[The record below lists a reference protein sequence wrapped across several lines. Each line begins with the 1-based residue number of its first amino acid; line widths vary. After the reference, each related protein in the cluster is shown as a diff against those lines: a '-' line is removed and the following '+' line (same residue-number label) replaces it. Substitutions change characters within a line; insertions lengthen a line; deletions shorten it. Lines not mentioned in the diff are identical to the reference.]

1 MISNSTPIIC
11 LSKLNRLDLLNKVYG
26 KITIPQSVEREI
38 LIKEKPGYY
47 QIQNALK
54 KKWLLVEKPR
64 SKKDF
69 GLHEGENQAINLALE
84 KRQTLLLDDYAA
96 TMTAKA
102 LGIKTE
108 RTTTAIFK
116 ALSKKII
123 SKKQTI
129 TLLNKLIENG
139 YYIAPP
145 EYTALLTKLSQT
157 K

>member
-26 KITIPQSVEREI
+26 KITIPPSVKREV
-38 LIKEKPGYY
+38 LIKGKPGYY
-47 QIQNALK
+47 QIQNALE

-64 SKKDF
+64 SKKGF

-84 KRQTLLLDDYAA
+84 KKQPLLLDDYAA
-96 TMTAKA
+96 TVTAKA

-108 RTTTAIFK
+108 RTTTVIFR
-116 ALSKKII
+116 ALSKKTI
-123 SKKQTI
+123 SKEQAI
-129 TLLNKLIENG
+129 TMLNKLVENG